1 MSQTIVLTGAN
12 RGLGLELARAFAGRG
27 DTVIGGCRNP
37 DDASEL
43 QAVTPHVHA
52 VDMGDEKSIT
62 AFVAAVGD
70 RPVDVVINNA
80 GIDARNLGA
89 ADGER
94 DVLLQP
100 YDHFIGQITVNTWG
114 PLALVRALLPNLCAA
129 TNGRVVN
136 VSSQVGSMEVGATMG
151 RDLGYSV
158 SKAALNMVTVKLAMR
173 LRGEGVTAIALH
185 PGYLKTD
192 MGGASAAMEPADA
205 AAAIAALVDGL
216 SIDDSGSF
224 KRWDGTTHP
233 W

>member
-1 MSQTIVLTGAN
+1 MTQTIVLTGAN

-37 DDASEL
+37 GSATEL

-52 VDMGDEKSIT
+52 VDMGDAASID

-94 DVLLQP
+94 DVLVQP
-100 YDHFIGQITVNTWG
+100 AAHFMGEITVNTWG
-114 PLALVRALLPNLCAA
+114 PLLLVRGLLANLQAS
-129 TNGRVVN
+129 THGRIVN

-173 LRGEGVTAIALH
+173 LRGDGITAIALH

-192 MGGASAAMEPADA
+192 MGGAGAAMEPAA
-205 AAAIAALVDGL
+205 AAASIANLVDAL
-216 SIDDSGSF
+216 TIDDTGSF
-224 KRWDGTTHP
+224 RRWDGTAHP

>member
-1 MSQTIVLTGAN
+1 MSQTIVITGAN

-27 DTVIGGCRNP
+27 DTVIAGCRNP
-37 DDASEL
+37 AAATEL

-52 VDMGDEKSIT
+52 VDVGDAASIGT
-62 AFVAAVGD
+62 FAGAVGD

-89 ADGER
+89 ADGDR
-94 DVLLQP
+94 DVLVQP
-100 YDHFIGQITVNTWG
+100 YEHFVGQITVNTWG
-114 PLALVRALLPNLCAA
+114 PLALVRALLPNLRAA

-136 VSSQVGSMEVGATMG
+136 VSSQVGSMEVGARMG

-173 LRGEGVTAIALH
+173 LRDDGITAIALH
-185 PGYLKTD
+185 PGHLRTD
-192 MGGASAAMEPADA
+192 MGGANAAMEPGEA
-205 AAAIAALVDGL
+205 ATAIVALVDGL
-216 SIDDSGSF
+216 TIDDTGSF